1 MYCVCPYWMA
11 MQSHSSGSMPSV
23 HGSQLT
29 RHDPTFTGQGL
40 YPLTS
45 TSHLLATPLPFS
57 LSLYHPPSQIS
68 MSVPLIRVQRVAP
81 VWIRWT
87 ASSASA
93 RSSGWG
99 LLASWV
105 RAPWGLSV
113 HGLWLRMLLWLLLL
127 LALLGLRVPGAGPS
141 G

>member
-1 MYCVCPYWMA
+1 
-11 MQSHSSGSMPSV
+11 MPSV
-23 HGSQLT
+23 HGSTLS
-29 RHDPTFTGQGL
+29 RHDPTFTGHGL
-40 YPLTS
+40 LALP
-45 TSHLLATPLPFS
+45 SHLLAALLPTPPP
-57 LSLYHPPSQIS
+57 LSAPSPLQTL
-68 MSVPLIRVQRVAP
+68 MSVPLIHVQPVAP
-81 VWIRWT
+81 AWIRWT

-93 RSSGWG
+93 RSSGLG

-113 HGLWLRMLLWLLLL
+113 HGLCAVHVAAAALL